1 MDNCSMPSSA
11 RLPADPTLRSRSSR
25 STKGAA
31 LRWWPPA
38 VLILSVLLTFGR
50 TVGYDFVAWDDIV
63 RVCLEV
69 EAFVETEGLYL
80 FSRHRPESYAIPMR
94 AAGGPELLQAII
106 ERGLFPAE
114 LAIEAASAAEGLFC
128 WPAEG

>member
-1 MDNCSMPSSA
+1 MSVGTWYQVRFDEQGVHRSA
-11 RLPADPTLRSRSSR
+11 Q
-25 STKGAA
+25 
-31 LRWWPPA
+31 PP
-38 VLILSVLLTFGR
+38 G
-50 TVGYDFVAWDDIV
+50 GEPWKDFIAWDDIV

-80 FSRHRPESYAIPMR
+80 FARHRPESYAIPMQ
-94 AAGGPELLQAII
+94 ADGGPELLQAII